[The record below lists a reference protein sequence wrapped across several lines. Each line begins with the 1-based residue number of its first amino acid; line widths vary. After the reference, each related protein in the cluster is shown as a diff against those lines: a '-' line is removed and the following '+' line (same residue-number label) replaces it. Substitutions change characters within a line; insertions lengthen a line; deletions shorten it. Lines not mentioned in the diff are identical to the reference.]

1 MEETLK
7 QVALPFP
14 GLAQPLQEVLVGL
27 MMLTAVIMVHGVL
40 LRLVNWRFLR
50 YWARVTVNTPRWS
63 LNLALSIVVG
73 LLAAIHLAETLIFTI
88 PIVKLEIVPNGR
100 DAYYYVLESY
110 TTLGDGTISLP
121 DDWRLLGPI
130 IAMTGLF
137 TFGWTGSMLVSI
149 LTQYTHIDRVQAKKV
164 QDDQDRDKARAAA
177 GLAEDPDGPSG

>member
-7 QVALPFP
+7 QVVIPFP

-40 LRLVNWRFLR
+40 LRIVNWHFMR

-63 LNLALSIVVG
+63 LNLALSVVVG
-73 LLAAIHLAETLIFTI
+73 LLAAIHLTETLIFTV
-88 PIVKLEIVPNGR
+88 PIVRLEIIPNGR

-149 LTQYTHIDRVQAKKV
+149 LTQYSHIDRVQVKKI
-164 QDDQDRDKARAAA
+164 QDDEDRGKARAA
-177 GLAEDPDGPSG
+177 GLAEDQDGPPA

>member
-7 QVALPFP
+7 QVVNPFP
-14 GLAQPLQEVLVGL
+14 ALAQPLQEVIVGL
-27 MMLTAVIMVHGVL
+27 MMLTAVIMIHGVL
-40 LRLVNWRFLR
+40 LRIVSWRFLR

-63 LNLALSIVVG
+63 LNLALSVVVG
-73 LLAAIHLAETLIFTI
+73 LLAAIHLTETLIFTI
-88 PIVKLEIVPNGR
+88 PIVRLGIIPDGR

-149 LTQYTHIDRVQAKKV
+149 LTQYSHIDRVQAKKV
-164 QDDQDRDKARAAA
+164 QDDQDRDKARAT
-177 GLAEDPDGPSG
+177 GLADDRDDPPA